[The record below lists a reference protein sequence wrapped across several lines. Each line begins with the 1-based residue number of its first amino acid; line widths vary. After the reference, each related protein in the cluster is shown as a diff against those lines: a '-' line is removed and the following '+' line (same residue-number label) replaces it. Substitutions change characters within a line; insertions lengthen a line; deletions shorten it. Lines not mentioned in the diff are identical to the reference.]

1 MQIINY
7 KINVDSCYYTVQ
19 KFRKFA
25 FLKKEMV
32 PGTLK
37 RHL

>member
-7 KINVDSCYYTVQ
+7 KINVDSCYY
-19 KFRKFA
+19 KFRKSA